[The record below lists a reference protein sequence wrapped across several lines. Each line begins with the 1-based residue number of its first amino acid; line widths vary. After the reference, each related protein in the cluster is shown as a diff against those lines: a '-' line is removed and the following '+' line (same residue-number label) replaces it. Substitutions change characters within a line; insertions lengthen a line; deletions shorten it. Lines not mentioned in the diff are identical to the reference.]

1 MSKAEV
7 EAILGKPTECSGALG
22 MSSCTWGDEKAFI
35 SVQYAADKAL
45 LFSGQGLAIGLP
57 IRVLCTLWLG
67 LLLVG
72 CAGSPKNPPA
82 TEQVDLQRYQGTW
95 YELARL
101 PMFFQRN
108 CAQSEAHYRLQED
121 QSIQVINR
129 CLTLDGDWEQVEA
142 GGRPAAGSHRQ
153 VVGAL
158 RQLVRQSLPQ
168 RGARRLLGAGGGR
181 RLPYRAGGQ
190 SEP

>member
-1 MSKAEV
+1 M
-7 EAILGKPTECSGALG
+7 
-22 MSSCTWGDEKAFI
+22 
-35 SVQYAADKAL
+35 
-45 LFSGQGLAIGLP
+45 IGLP

-129 CLTLDGDWEQVEA
+129 CLTRDGEWEQVEGRA
-142 GGRPAAGSHRQ
+142 VAQQPGRTDKLWVRFDNWFANLFPNVARGVGCWRWTTTTAPRWWAIRTVNTCGCCRVPRRFRSRPAS
-153 VVGAL
+153 VCWKK
-158 RQLVRQSLPQ
+158 
-168 RGARRLLGAGGGR
+168 
-181 RLPYRAGGQ
+181 RAAAVTRWT
-190 SEP
+190 S

>member
-1 MSKAEV
+1 MASFRTPGRGRFRVVLAACSKINQENYSKLKAGMSKAEV

-22 MSSCTWGDEKAFI
+22 MSSLHLGRREGFHQR
-35 SVQYAADKAL
+35 QYAADKAL
-45 LFSGQGLAIGLP
+45 LFRPGARDRSP

-129 CLTLDGDWEQVEA
+129 CLTLDGD
-142 GGRPAAGSHRQ
+142 
-153 VVGAL
+153 
-158 RQLVRQSLPQ
+158 
-168 RGARRLLGAGGGR
+168 
-181 RLPYRAGGQ
+181 
-190 SEP
+190 

>member
-1 MSKAEV
+1 M
-7 EAILGKPTECSGALG
+7 
-22 MSSCTWGDEKAFI
+22 
-35 SVQYAADKAL
+35 
-45 LFSGQGLAIGLP
+45 IGLP

-129 CLTLDGDWEQVEA
+129 CLTLDGDWEQVE
-142 GGRPAAGSHRQ
+142 
-153 VVGAL
+153 
-158 RQLVRQSLPQ
+158 
-168 RGARRLLGAGGGR
+168 
-181 RLPYRAGGQ
+181 GGQ
-190 SEP
+190 SPSSRVAPTSCGCASTTGSPISSPTWRAATIGCWRWTTTTVPRWWAIRTVNTCGCCRVPPQVSQQTRERLLEEARSRGYAVDELIWRVPDGQLKRSQ

>member
-1 MSKAEV
+1 M
-7 EAILGKPTECSGALG
+7 
-22 MSSCTWGDEKAFI
+22 
-35 SVQYAADKAL
+35 
-45 LFSGQGLAIGLP
+45 IGLP

-129 CLTLDGDWEQVEA
+129 CLTLDGDWEQVEGRA
-142 GGRPAAGSHRQ
+142 VAQQPGRTDKLWVRFDNWFANLFPNVARGDYWVLAVDDDYRTALVGNPNREYLWLLSRTRRFRSRPAS
-153 VVGAL
+153 VCWKK
-158 RQLVRQSLPQ
+158 
-168 RGARRLLGAGGGR
+168 
-181 RLPYRAGGQ
+181 RAAAVTRWT
-190 SEP
+190 S